1 MKDATS
7 FLEEHEK
14 SKPIPV
20 LQLKTPSRTH
30 METVFEFWTSDTD
43 QSQPSSSEGGCTG
56 AVLVGFTGNMWVEQ
70 MAAASSH

>member
-1 MKDATS
+1 MK
-7 FLEEHEK
+7 
-14 SKPIPV
+14 
-20 LQLKTPSRTH
+20 
-30 METVFEFWTSDTD
+30 TVFEFWTSDTD